1 MDDRPEIED
10 CVTMAQFNELRQ
22 NIEERAN
29 GLANDLQAILQRLQ
43 HIPHVAENS
52 SNHED
57 DVEEIVE
64 EAVER
69 VAREQQERRQRAAFH
84 ARRPTGRGRGD
95 GSNGGCHGRGISRGQ
110 EDNDYAEF
118 EDEYEEEEVE

>member
-43 HIPHVAENS
+43 HIPHVAKNAG
-52 SNHED
+52 NHEY
-57 DVEEIVE
+57 DVEETAE
-64 EAVER
+64 EA
-69 VAREQQERRQRAAFH
+69 
-84 ARRPTGRGRGD
+84 
-95 GSNGGCHGRGISRGQ
+95 
-110 EDNDYAEF
+110 AE
-118 EDEYEEEEVE
+118 